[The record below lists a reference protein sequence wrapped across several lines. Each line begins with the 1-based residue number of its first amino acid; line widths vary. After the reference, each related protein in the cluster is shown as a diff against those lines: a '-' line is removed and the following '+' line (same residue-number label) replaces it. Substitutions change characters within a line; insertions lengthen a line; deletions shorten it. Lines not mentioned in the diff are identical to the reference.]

1 MANEPKEEKNPLPNA
16 TTTGPA
22 EPDVTAGKGR
32 RDEVGRSGIYPASGP
47 LPEGDAEVIS
57 PGELGHRPR
66 HGETDLPVPKR
77 EE

>member
-1 MANEPKEEKNPLPNA
+1 MANEPKEKNPTPNA
-16 TTTGPA
+16 TTGPA
-22 EPDVTAGKGR
+22 EADDVTAGKGR

-47 LPEGDAEVIS
+47 LPEHDAEVVS